1 MEQQRSRPQK
11 LVHSVLQRF
20 FTALWGKACARE
32 EEGPKQNAREAHL
45 SPATSRASPA
55 SPPPLL
61 PGSHA
66 PPLRLTPL
74 RQRSSA
80 WRPRRGRSVVR
91 NTARKI
97 LRWGVLGLCQDSK
110 RKARALR
117 TAAAARGLGG
127 PALAVGGARLALAG
141 LRLPEGARHCQ
152 PEAALRIQSHRKGRP
167 GQM

>member
-1 MEQQRSRPQK
+1 MFGQTAWRI
-11 LVHSVLQRF
+11 L
-20 FTALWGKACARE
+20 TALWGKGSARK
-32 EEGPKQNAREAHL
+32 EEGNTQNARAAQL

-97 LRWGVLGLCQDSK
+97 LRWGVLGLCQESAP
-110 RKARALR
+110 KARALR
-117 TAAAARGLGG
+117 TAAAARGLGRPSLPVG
-127 PALAVGGARLALAG
+127 MNINFFLTGAGPARPTRKGVLLPELARLRAAAGAGPRPALAVGRN
-141 LRLPEGARHCQ
+141 
-152 PEAALRIQSHRKGRP
+152 
-167 GQM
+167 

>member
-1 MEQQRSRPQK
+1 MCGQK
-11 LVHSVLQRF
+11 AWRI
-20 FTALWGKACARE
+20 FTALWGKASARE
-32 EEGPKQNAREAHL
+32 EEGNTQNAREAHL

-66 PPLRLTPL
+66 LPLRLTPL

-141 LRLPEGARHCQ
+141 LRLPEGARHCE
-152 PEAALRIQSHRKGRP
+152 PEAAPRIQSHRQGRP
-167 GQM
+167 GQT